1 MDTEH
6 QVLWAIAL
14 IGFAAGF
21 AARRARF
28 CTYGALE
35 DYVMA
40 RNTVRLRSWVFAIVV
55 AIVGVQLLWWTD
67 AAAIGESFYLDAR
80 FNPVGLFIGGL
91 MFGIG
96 MAMVGN
102 CAFGMLIRLGGGDL
116 RALFV
121 FMVMGLA
128 AYASARGIAA
138 VFRVYSLEPFA
149 FSLDA
154 IGGQGLGHVVA
165 AITGMAVED
174 ASLVSGLLIALGLL
188 VWCFRDPAFARSHRD
203 HFAGLIFG
211 LAVVA
216 GFWVT
221 GGLAREGFA
230 PLDVRS
236 LTYVLPPG
244 ETIVYGLTFSG
255 AVMSFPVAM
264 TLGTLVGVWAAS
276 MLARDTQLDGYDEP
290 REMKRDFF
298 GAILMGFGGVTAL
311 GCTIGQGVSGMA
323 TLSLGAPIVVAGII
337 VGGLV
342 GLHSMISGSVREGI
356 AALFSR

>member
-128 AYASARGIAA
+128 AIASAQTKKSAMIIK
-138 VFRVYSLEPFA
+138 SLANRP
-149 FSLDA
+149 
-154 IGGQGLGHVVA
+154 
-165 AITGMAVED
+165 
-174 ASLVSGLLIALGLL
+174 
-188 VWCFRDPAFARSHRD
+188 
-203 HFAGLIFG
+203 
-211 LAVVA
+211 
-216 GFWVT
+216 
-221 GGLAREGFA
+221 
-230 PLDVRS
+230 
-236 LTYVLPPG
+236 
-244 ETIVYGLTFSG
+244 
-255 AVMSFPVAM
+255 
-264 TLGTLVGVWAAS
+264 
-276 MLARDTQLDGYDEP
+276 
-290 REMKRDFF
+290 
-298 GAILMGFGGVTAL
+298 
-311 GCTIGQGVSGMA
+311 
-323 TLSLGAPIVVAGII
+323 
-337 VGGLV
+337 
-342 GLHSMISGSVREGI
+342 MIW
-356 AALFSR
+356 